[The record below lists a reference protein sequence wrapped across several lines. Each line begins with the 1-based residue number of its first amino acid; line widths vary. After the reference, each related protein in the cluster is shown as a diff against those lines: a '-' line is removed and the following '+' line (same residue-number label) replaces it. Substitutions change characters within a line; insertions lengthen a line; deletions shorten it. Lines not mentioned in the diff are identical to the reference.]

1 MKIRKEKEW
10 AKEREEKEIRLKERK
25 KNVKEMTL
33 RGRKQENVKVK
44 ERIFKKKNGVL
55 MSPAWI
61 YTINSISERVK
72 KKRWD
77 STCNVHCKLV
87 DSWIA

>member
-1 MKIRKEKEW
+1 M
-10 AKEREEKEIRLKERK
+10 RLKERK

-55 MSPAWI
+55 MSPA
-61 YTINSISERVK
+61 
-72 KKRWD
+72 
-77 STCNVHCKLV
+77 
-87 DSWIA
+87 